1 MLYLCGTETSNLYT
15 IMTTEEVHNYNRRLA
30 VSDISYE
37 AVCTNEKIVEFRKW
51 MTAWLDMAYE
61 AGFKAAKEGK
71 I

>member
-1 MLYLCGTETSNLYT
+1 
-15 IMTTEEVHNYNRRLA
+15 MTTEEVHNYNRRHA